1 MSVNIVGWIAQ
12 FEKTALNSTPI
23 KKKKSVDTMGK
34 KNEKAQQLRHFWSGL
49 DAFRFGKKNKSGARR
64 DIVIVLWHYDADK
77 QESCLF

>member
-34 KNEKAQQLRHFWSGL
+34 KM
-49 DAFRFGKKNKSGARR
+49 KKHSN
-64 DIVIVLWHYDADK
+64 
-77 QESCLF
+77 